1 MVDRHHDLIGVEAEQ
16 AGGVFQGVDGGAV
29 DVGLACFP
37 QAAVADVG
45 AESAEQAGQGGRPAV
60 HGRGLH
66 HLGGEEAAPGHASQP
81 AWPMWARLAAQARVV
96 GWSGAGRGG
105 GGGAGGGGVGRG
117 GGGGGPGGAGGD
129 PGGGGGRRGGLAEAP
144 RGGGGGGR
152 VGGGGGRGGGV
163 GSGGPGGAGQ
173 DPPVEGLGF

>member
-66 HLGGEEAAPGHASQP
+66 HLGGEEAAPGHASQL

-96 GWSGAGRGG
+96 GWSEPRAALSAGS
-105 GGGAGGGGVGRG
+105 AWESSPSASSGR
-117 GGGGGPGGAGGD
+117 PSSARSTARLLVSVATSSLSAPSTRSLMD
-129 PGGGGGRRGGLAEAP
+129 RARR
-144 RGGGGGGR
+144 
-152 VGGGGGRGGGV
+152 
-163 GSGGPGGAGQ
+163 
-173 DPPVEGLGF
+173 